1 MKKIFV
7 PVLSA
12 LLVSAEAL
20 PFLTTA
26 AAAVLLLS
34 PSQVEALP
42 IDRQVGRMQAR
53 DSRQAGRQTSRARRR
68 GFYGLPGGAVPFAY
82 GGYRY
87 YRVVSCAAA
96 ASWLHRHLFLMMP
109 TAVPPASRRH
119 SHHRFCTCSFSLF
132 RLLPSDFS
140 LQTL

>member
-87 YRVVSCAAA
+87 YRVGPSYYYPYMYGGRTVYIQINVQGGYPA
-96 ASWLHRHLFLMMP
+96 
-109 TAVPPASRRH
+109 PPPPPGSIDIY
-119 SHHRFCTCSFSLF
+119 F
-132 RLLPSDFS
+132 
-140 LQTL
+140 